1 MGSIKVPIQK
11 GSLNMKLL
19 NKLWS
24 KQKKHTIEFCEKNLD
39 RFLTDE
45 NFSSYDQFFNTTN
58 IQYKEYE
65 CQSRCKD
72 CKNTPYA
79 IVNGEVITAD
89 DSQELLEAM
98 KRITN
103 NE

>member
-1 MGSIKVPIQK
+1 
-11 GSLNMKLL
+11 MKLL
-19 NKLWS
+19 NKLLS
-24 KQKKHTIEFCEKNLD
+24 KQKKHTVEFCEKNLD

-45 NFSSYDQFFNTTN
+45 NFANYDRFLNSTN

-65 CQSRCKD
+65 CQSRCKE
-72 CKNTPYA
+72 CKKSPYA
-79 IVNGEVITAD
+79 MVNGEFITAD

-103 NE
+103 TK